1 MKPYCDKNILFHIIT
16 MLTSQYYILLNEQNY
31 IVFIQGYYKLPL
43 EQINWIFKK
52 YLILQNFWKTEKKN
66 VIIIILK
73 KKKKS
78 RAHPHNL
85 HYPDPITGKMM
96 QYFWKNEIRMFLKG
110 AE

>member
-1 MKPYCDKNILFHIIT
+1 

-66 VIIIILK
+66 VIIII
-73 KKKKS
+73 
-78 RAHPHNL
+78 
-85 HYPDPITGKMM
+85 
-96 QYFWKNEIRMFLKG
+96 
-110 AE
+110 